1 MKICQGRL
9 EMTDMNTNFRLGMFS
24 QRNLIDF
31 NRWLLD
37 QMGKAALG
45 LGNQHR
51 FAEVFVGRGR

>member
-1 MKICQGRL
+1 
-9 EMTDMNTNFRLGMFS
+9 MTDMNTNFRLGMFS